1 MIFFPVTFPSYF
13 AVERATGVGEL
24 GMATDVKASD
34 GSKPSKKLAF
44 QPKSQHTSDEFLQ
57 DFLNPSFDPI
67 AYINASL
74 PPLAPKSPVPTSNPN
89 AVPLAEL
96 ATQSQTL
103 LTQLDAHTSRLS
115 DTLTQITD
123 DILRSGSRMSYEVEM
138 MRGEALS
145 LEELLFEK
153 LAEEIK
159 LFVPGGLKKD
169 GEAKEESEKKQ
180 IEDEKQRE
188 RKDSVAESGKESEA
202 KAASKAE
209 AAAGGEAGAVGQ
221 EPDSIK
227 QLRTLT
233 LVRERLDSVIKTFGD
248 AMEFTFP
255 PSEVSV
261 SSGFLSVSAPE
272 PGSELQSSEDKGQQ
286 ILKKL
291 RDEISTLL
299 NNKSDPV
306 SGIEKAAGR
315 IEQLK
320 ELTTVWTGTAEE
332 KGRTKFIE
340 SLAKMVEDRHR
351 ELLKEIDVKRSEAI
365 LARGESSRGVA
376 ARDAVVTDETKALPA
391 GFGLMSQL
399 QKLRGGL

>member
-1 MIFFPVTFPSYF
+1 
-13 AVERATGVGEL
+13 
-24 GMATDVKASD
+24 MATDIKQSD

-67 AYINASL
+67 SYINANL
-74 PPLAPKSPVPTSNPN
+74 PPLAQKSPAPTSNPS

-103 LTQLDAHTSRLS
+103 LTQLDAHTTRLS

-159 LFVPGGLKKD
+159 LFVPGGLKKE
-169 GEAKEESEKKQ
+169 GEAKDEGEKKQ
-180 IEDEKQRE
+180 AGEEKQKE
-188 RKDSVAESGKESEA
+188 RKDSVAEDGKALEA
-202 KAASKAE
+202 KTASKAE
-209 AAAGGEAGAVGQ
+209 AGAGAGAAGK

-255 PSEVSV
+255 PSEISV

-272 PGSELQSSEDKGQQ
+272 PGSELQSSEEKGQQ
-286 ILKKL
+286 VLKKL
-291 RDEISTLL
+291 REEISTLL
-299 NNKSDPV
+299 NNTDDPV
-306 SGIEKAAGR
+306 SGIEKAAER
-315 IEQLK
+315 IEKLK

-332 KGRTKFIE
+332 KGRAKFIE
-340 SLAKMVEDRHR
+340 SLAKMVEDKHR
-351 ELLKEIDVKRSEAI
+351 ELLKEIDVKKSEAI
-365 LARGESSRGVA
+365 LARGEASGSVA
-376 ARDAVVTDETKALPA
+376 AREAVAEEKALPA

>member
-1 MIFFPVTFPSYF
+1 
-13 AVERATGVGEL
+13 
-24 GMATDVKASD
+24 MATDVKQAQD
-34 GSKPSKKLAF
+34 GSSKKLAF
-44 QPKSQHTSDEFLQ
+44 EPKSQHTSDEFLQ

-67 AYINASL
+67 SYINASL
-74 PPLAPKSPVPTSNPN
+74 PPLAQKAPVPSNHN

-96 ATQSQTL
+96 ATQAQTL
-103 LTQLDAHTSRLS
+103 LSQLDAHTTRLS

-138 MRGEALS
+138 LRGEALS

-153 LAEEIK
+153 LADQISM
-159 LFVPGGLKKD
+159 FVPGGLQKEGETKEDEEKSKEKKKPMEDD
-169 GEAKEESEKKQ
+169 GE
-180 IEDEKQRE
+180 
-188 RKDSVAESGKESEA
+188 ESEA
-202 KAASKAE
+202 KAVAKPE
-209 AAAGGEAGAVGQ
+209 AQAAGAEGL
-221 EPDSIK
+221 EPESIK

-233 LVRERLDSVIKTFGD
+233 LVRERLDSVIKIFGD

-272 PGSELQSSEDKGQQ
+272 PGSDLQSSEEKGQQ
-286 ILKKL
+286 VLKKL

-299 NNKSDPV
+299 NNKQDPV
-306 SGIEKAAGR
+306 SGIEKAAER

-320 ELTTVWTGTAEE
+320 QLTTVWNGTAEE
-332 KGRTKFIE
+332 RGRTKFIE

-351 ELLKEIDVKRSEAI
+351 ELLKEIDTKRSEGIAS
-365 LARGESSRGVA
+365 RHERSGSSSVTTREVA
-376 ARDAVVTDETKALPA
+376 MAEEAKALPG

>member
-1 MIFFPVTFPSYF
+1 
-13 AVERATGVGEL
+13 
-24 GMATDVKASD
+24 MATDIKQTDSSSKASK
-34 GSKPSKKLAF
+34 KPAF
-44 QPKSQHTSDEFLQ
+44 QPKSQHTSDDFLQ
-57 DFLNPSFDPI
+57 DFLNPGFDPI
-67 AYINASL
+67 SYINANL
-74 PPLAPKSPVPTSNPN
+74 PPLAQKSPVPTSNANANVNAN

-103 LTQLDAHTSRLS
+103 LTQLDAHTTRLS
-115 DTLTQITD
+115 DTLTQMTD
-123 DILRSGSRMSYEVEM
+123 DILRSGSRMSYAVEM

-159 LFVPGGLKKD
+159 LFVPGGLKKE
-169 GEAKEESEKKQ
+169 GEAKEEGERRRDSLV
-180 IEDEKQRE
+180 ED
-188 RKDSVAESGKESEA
+188 GKESEA

-209 AAAGGEAGAVGQ
+209 AGAEGK

-233 LVRERLDSVIKTFGD
+233 LVRQRLDSVIKTFGD

-272 PGSELQSSEDKGQQ
+272 PGSELQSSEERGQQ
-286 ILKKL
+286 VLKKL
-291 RDEISTLL
+291 REEISTLL
-299 NNKSDPV
+299 DNKDDAV
-306 SGIEKAAGR
+306 SGIEKAAER

-320 ELTTVWTGTAEE
+320 QLTTVWTGTAEE

-351 ELLKEIDVKRSEAI
+351 ELLKEVDVKKSEAV
-365 LARGESSRGVA
+365 LARGEAVA
-376 ARDAVVTDETKALPA
+376 GEEAKALPA

>member
-1 MIFFPVTFPSYF
+1 
-13 AVERATGVGEL
+13 
-24 GMATDVKASD
+24 MATDIKQSDSSKA
-34 GSKPSKKLAF
+34 SKKLAF

-67 AYINASL
+67 SYINANL
-74 PPLAPKSPVPTSNPN
+74 PPLAQKSPVPTSNAN

-159 LFVPGGLKKD
+159 LFVPGGLKRE

-180 IEDEKQRE
+180 IEEEKQKE
-188 RKDSVAESGKESEA
+188 RKDSVAENGKESEA
-202 KAASKAE
+202 KAATKAE
-209 AAAGGEAGAVGQ
+209 IEAGNEAGVGQ

-272 PGSELQSSEDKGQQ
+272 PGSDLQSSEEKGQQ
-286 ILKKL
+286 VLKKL
-291 RDEISTLL
+291 REEISTLL
-299 NNKSDPV
+299 NNKDDPV
-306 SGIEKAAGR
+306 SGIEKAAER

-320 ELTTVWTGTAEE
+320 ELTSVWNGTAEE

-340 SLAKMVEDRHR
+340 TLAKMVEDRHR
-351 ELLKEIDVKRSEAI
+351 ELLKEIDVKKNGAI
-365 LARGESSRGVA
+365 LARGESSGGVA
-376 ARDAVVTDETKALPA
+376 ARDAIATEEAKLPA

>member
-1 MIFFPVTFPSYF
+1 M
-13 AVERATGVGEL
+13 E
-24 GMATDVKASD
+24 MATDIKQSD
-34 GSKPSKKLAF
+34 SSKPSKKPAV
-44 QPKSQHTSDEFLQ
+44 QPKSQHTSDAFLQ

-67 AYINASL
+67 SYINANL
-74 PPLAPKSPVPTSNPN
+74 PPLAQKSPVPISNPN

-103 LTQLDAHTSRLS
+103 LTQLDAHTTRLS

-159 LFVPGGLKKD
+159 LFVPGGLKKE
-169 GEAKEESEKKQ
+169 GEAKEESDRKQ
-180 IEDEKQRE
+180 TEEEKQKE
-188 RKDSVAESGKESEA
+188 RKDSVAENGKESEA
-202 KAASKAE
+202 KAE
-209 AAAGGEAGAVGQ
+209 ARGEAGVGGQ

-272 PGSELQSSEDKGQQ
+272 PGSELQSSEEKGQQ
-286 ILKKL
+286 VLKKL
-291 RDEISTLL
+291 REEISTLL
-299 NNKSDPV
+299 NNRDDPV
-306 SGIEKAAGR
+306 SGIEKAAER
-315 IEQLK
+315 IERLK

-351 ELLKEIDVKRSEAI
+351 ELLKEIDLTKNEAI
-365 LARGESSRGVA
+365 LARGETSGGVA
-376 ARDAVVTDETKALPA
+376 ARDAVVTEEAKALPA

>member
-1 MIFFPVTFPSYF
+1 
-13 AVERATGVGEL
+13 
-24 GMATDVKASD
+24 MATDVKQAQD
-34 GSKPSKKLAF
+34 GSSKKLAF
-44 QPKSQHTSDEFLQ
+44 EPKSQHTSDEFLQ

-67 AYINASL
+67 LYLNASL
-74 PPLAPKSPVPTSNPN
+74 PPLAQKTPVPSNHN

-96 ATQSQTL
+96 ATQAQTL
-103 LTQLDAHTSRLS
+103 LSQLDAHTTRLS

-138 MRGEALS
+138 LRGEALS

-153 LAEEIK
+153 LADQISM
-159 LFVPGGLKKD
+159 FVPGGLQKE
-169 GEAKEESEKKQ
+169 GETKEDEEKPKEKKKPV
-180 IEDEKQRE
+180 EDGG
-188 RKDSVAESGKESEA
+188 DESGA
-202 KAASKAE
+202 KAVAKPDAE
-209 AAAGGEAGAVGQ
+209 AL
-221 EPDSIK
+221 EPESIK

-233 LVRERLDSVIKTFGD
+233 LVRERLDSVIKIFGD

-272 PGSELQSSEDKGQQ
+272 PGSDLQSSEEKGQQ
-286 ILKKL
+286 VLKKL

-299 NNKSDPV
+299 NNMQDPV
-306 SGIEKAAGR
+306 SGIEKAAER

-320 ELTTVWTGTAEE
+320 QLTTVWNGTAEE
-332 KGRTKFIE
+332 RGRTKFIE

-351 ELLKEIDVKRSEAI
+351 ELLKEIDTKRSEAI
-365 LARGESSRGVA
+365 TPRHERSSSSGVA
-376 ARDAVVTDETKALPA
+376 TREVAVAEEAKALPG

>member
-1 MIFFPVTFPSYF
+1 
-13 AVERATGVGEL
+13 
-24 GMATDVKASD
+24 MATDIKQSD
-34 GSKPSKKLAF
+34 SSKPSKKLAF

-67 AYINASL
+67 SYINANL
-74 PPLAPKSPVPTSNPN
+74 PPLAQKSPVPTSNPN

-103 LTQLDAHTSRLS
+103 LAQLDAHTTRLS
-115 DTLTQITD
+115 DTLTQMTD

-159 LFVPGGLKKD
+159 LFVPGGLKKE
-169 GEAKEESEKKQ
+169 GEAKEEGEKKQ
-180 IEDEKQRE
+180 VEEEKQKE
-188 RKDSVAESGKESEA
+188 RKDSVAEAGK
-202 KAASKAE
+202 ASKD
-209 AAAGGEAGAVGQ
+209 EAGAGAAAE

-272 PGSELQSSEDKGQQ
+272 PGSELQSSEERGQQ
-286 ILKKL
+286 VLKKL
-291 RDEISTLL
+291 REEISTLL
-299 NNKSDPV
+299 NNKDDPV
-306 SGIEKAAGR
+306 SGIEKAAER

-340 SLAKMVEDRHR
+340 SLAKMVEDGHR
-351 ELLKEIDVKRSEAI
+351 ELLKEMDGKKSEGI
-365 LARGESSRGVA
+365 LSRGEISGSMA
-376 ARDAVVTDETKALPA
+376 AREALTEDKALPA

>member
-1 MIFFPVTFPSYF
+1 
-13 AVERATGVGEL
+13 
-24 GMATDVKASD
+24 MAANVKQPQDDS
-34 GSKPSKKLAF
+34 SRPSKKLAF
-44 QPKSQHTSDEFLQ
+44 EPKSQHTSDEFLQ

-67 AYINASL
+67 SYINASL
-74 PPLAPKSPVPTSNPN
+74 PPLAPKSTVPSNPS

-96 ATQSQTL
+96 TTQAQTL
-103 LTQLDAHTSRLS
+103 LSQLDAHTTRLS

-138 MRGEALS
+138 LRGEALS

-153 LAEEIK
+153 LADEIK
-159 LFVPGGLKKD
+159 MFVPGGLQKD
-169 GEAKEESEKKQ
+169 GETKEEEERPKEKK
-180 IEDEKQRE
+180 KP
-188 RKDSVAESGKESEA
+188 AEEGGDKSEA
-202 KAASKAE
+202 KAVAQPEARAE
-209 AAAGGEAGAVGQ
+209 
-221 EPDSIK
+221 EPESIK

-233 LVRERLDSVIKTFGD
+233 LVRERLDSVIKIFGD

-272 PGSELQSSEDKGQQ
+272 PGSDLQSSEEKGQQ
-286 ILKKL
+286 ILQKL
-291 RDEISTLL
+291 RDEISALL
-299 NNKSDPV
+299 NNRQDPV
-306 SGIEKAAGR
+306 AGIEKAAER

-332 KGRTKFIE
+332 RGRTKFIE
-340 SLAKMVEDRHR
+340 SLARMVEDRHR
-351 ELLKEIDVKRSEAI
+351 ELLKEMDTIKSEAR
-365 LARGESSRGVA
+365 AVRHERGGSSA
-376 ARDAVVTDETKALPA
+376 MARDVAMTEEAKALPG

>member
-1 MIFFPVTFPSYF
+1 
-13 AVERATGVGEL
+13 
-24 GMATDVKASD
+24 MATDIKQSD
-34 GSKPSKKLAF
+34 SSKPSKKLAF

-67 AYINASL
+67 SYINATL
-74 PPLAPKSPVPTSNPN
+74 PPLAQKSPVPTSNPN

-103 LTQLDAHTSRLS
+103 LTQLDAHTTRLS

-159 LFVPGGLKKD
+159 LFVPGGLKKE
-169 GEAKEESEKKQ
+169 GEAKEEGEKKQ
-180 IEDEKQRE
+180 AEEEKQKE
-188 RKDSVAESGKESEA
+188 RKDSVAEAGKESET

-209 AAAGGEAGAVGQ
+209 AGADAAGE

-272 PGSELQSSEDKGQQ
+272 PGSDLQSSEERGQQ
-286 ILKKL
+286 VLKKL
-291 RDEISTLL
+291 REEISTLL
-299 NNKSDPV
+299 NNKDDPV
-306 SGIEKAAGR
+306 SGIEKAAER

-351 ELLKEIDVKRSEAI
+351 ELLKEIDVKKSEGI
-365 LARGESSRGVA
+365 LSRGETSGSVA
-376 ARDAVVTDETKALPA
+376 GREAVAEEKALPA

>member
-1 MIFFPVTFPSYF
+1 MAI
-13 AVERATGVGEL
+13 ENNGVDEL
-24 GMATDVKASD
+24 EMATDIKQSD
-34 GSKPSKKLAF
+34 SSKPSKTLAF

-67 AYINASL
+67 SYINANL
-74 PPLAPKSPVPTSNPN
+74 PPLAQKSPVPTSNPN

-103 LTQLDAHTSRLS
+103 LTQLDAHTTRLS

-159 LFVPGGLKKD
+159 LFVPGGLNKV
-169 GEAKEESEKKQ
+169 GEAKEDGEKKQ
-180 IEDEKQRE
+180 AEEEKQKE
-188 RKDSVAESGKESEA
+188 RKDSVAEGGKESEA
-202 KAASKAE
+202 KASSKAE
-209 AAAGGEAGAVGQ
+209 AGVGAGAVGE

-272 PGSELQSSEDKGQQ
+272 PGSELQSSEERGQQ
-286 ILKKL
+286 VLKKL

-299 NNKSDPV
+299 NNKDDPV
-306 SGIEKAAGR
+306 SGIEKAAER
-315 IEQLK
+315 IEKLK
-320 ELTTVWTGTAEE
+320 ELATVWTGTAEE
-332 KGRTKFIE
+332 KGRAKFIE

-351 ELLKEIDVKRSEAI
+351 ELLKEMDVKKGEAI
-365 LARGESSRGVA
+365 LVRGEASGVA
-376 ARDAVVTDETKALPA
+376 AREAVAEEKALPA

>member
-1 MIFFPVTFPSYF
+1 L
-13 AVERATGVGEL
+13 E
-24 GMATDVKASD
+24 MATDVKQSD
-34 GSKPSKKLAF
+34 SSKPSKKPAV
-44 QPKSQHTSDEFLQ
+44 QPKSQHTSDGFLQ

-67 AYINASL
+67 SYINANL
-74 PPLAPKSPVPTSNPN
+74 PPLAQKSPVPTSNPN

-103 LTQLDAHTSRLS
+103 LTQLDAHTTRLS

-159 LFVPGGLKKD
+159 LFVPGGLKKE
-169 GEAKEESEKKQ
+169 GEAREESDKKQ
-180 IEDEKQRE
+180 IEEEKQKE
-188 RKDSVAESGKESEA
+188 RKDSVAENGKESEA
-202 KAASKAE
+202 KAASKA
-209 AAAGGEAGAVGQ
+209 AADARGEAGVGGQ

-272 PGSELQSSEDKGQQ
+272 PGSELQSSEEKGQQ
-286 ILKKL
+286 VLKKL
-291 RDEISTLL
+291 REEISTLL
-299 NNKSDPV
+299 NNRDDPV
-306 SGIEKAAGR
+306 SGIEKAAER
-315 IEQLK
+315 IERLK

-351 ELLKEIDVKRSEAI
+351 ELLKEIDVKKNEAI
-365 LARGESSRGVA
+365 LTRGETSGGAA
-376 ARDAVVTDETKALPA
+376 ARDAVVTEEAKALPA

>member
-1 MIFFPVTFPSYF
+1 
-13 AVERATGVGEL
+13 
-24 GMATDVKASD
+24 MATDVKQDS
-34 GSKPSKKLAF
+34 SQPKKLAF

-57 DFLNPSFDPI
+57 DFLNPSFDSI
-67 AYINASL
+67 SYLNAAL
-74 PPLAPKSPVPTSNPN
+74 PPLAHKSPVPTSNPG

-96 ATQSQTL
+96 ATQAQTL
-103 LTQLDAHTSRLS
+103 LSQLDAHTTRLS

-138 MRGEALS
+138 LRGEALS

-153 LAEEIK
+153 LADQIK
-159 LFVPGGLKKD
+159 MFVPGGLQK
-169 GEAKEESEKKQ
+169 GEAKDEEEKKQ
-180 IEDEKQRE
+180 GEGDETLTENK
-188 RKDSVAESGKESEA
+188 AASGEEASEA
-202 KAASKAE
+202 KAVAKPEEVVAAE
-209 AAAGGEAGAVGQ
+209 

-233 LVRERLDSVIKTFGD
+233 LVRERLDSVIKVFGD

-272 PGSELQSSEDKGQQ
+272 PGSDLQSSEEKGQQ
-286 ILKKL
+286 VLQKL
-291 RDEISTLL
+291 RDEIATLL
-299 NNKSDPV
+299 NNNKQDPV
-306 SGIEKAAGR
+306 AGIEKAAER

-320 ELTTVWTGTAEE
+320 ELTSVWAGTAEE
-332 KGRTKFIE
+332 RGRTKFIE
-340 SLAKMVEDRHR
+340 GLAKMVEDEHR
-351 ELLKEIDVKRSEAI
+351 ELLREMDSKRSEAAAI
-365 LARGESSRGVA
+365 KPDRGGGGSGVA
-376 ARDAVVTDETKALPA
+376 AREAAVAEEAKALPG

>member
-1 MIFFPVTFPSYF
+1 
-13 AVERATGVGEL
+13 
-24 GMATDVKASD
+24 MATDIKQSD
-34 GSKPSKKLAF
+34 SSKPSKKLAF
-44 QPKSQHTSDEFLQ
+44 QPKSQHTSDDFLQ

-67 AYINASL
+67 SYINANL
-74 PPLAPKSPVPTSNPN
+74 PPLAQKSPVPTSNPN

-138 MRGEALS
+138 LRGEALS

-159 LFVPGGLKKD
+159 LFVPGGLKKEGD
-169 GEAKEESEKKQ
+169 AKEDSEKKQ
-180 IEDEKQRE
+180 TEEEKQKE
-188 RKDSVAESGKESEA
+188 RKTSVAETGKDSED
-202 KAASKAE
+202 KAASTA
-209 AAAGGEAGAVGQ
+209 EAGAKAEGGAGAGD

-272 PGSELQSSEDKGQQ
+272 PGSELQSSEEKGQQ
-286 ILKKL
+286 VLKKL
-291 RDEISTLL
+291 REEISTLL
-299 NNKSDPV
+299 NNKEDPV
-306 SGIEKAAGR
+306 SGIEKAAER
-315 IEQLK
+315 IQQLK

-351 ELLKEIDVKRSEAI
+351 ELLKEIDVKKSEAI
-365 LARGESSRGVA
+365 LARGETSGGVA
-376 ARDAVVTDETKALPA
+376 ARDAAATEEAKALPA

>member
-1 MIFFPVTFPSYF
+1 
-13 AVERATGVGEL
+13 
-24 GMATDVKASD
+24 MATDIKQSE
-34 GSKPSKKLAF
+34 SSTPSKKLAF
-44 QPKSQHTSDEFLQ
+44 QPNSQHTSDEFLQ
-57 DFLNPSFDPI
+57 AFLNPSFDPI
-67 AYINASL
+67 SYINANL
-74 PPLAPKSPVPTSNPN
+74 PPLAQKSPVPTSNPN

-103 LTQLDAHTSRLS
+103 LTQLDAHTTRLS

-159 LFVPGGLKKD
+159 LFVPGGLKKE
-169 GEAKEESEKKQ
+169 GEAKEEGEKKQ
-180 IEDEKQRE
+180 SEEEKHKE
-188 RKDSVAESGKESEA
+188 RKDSVAEDGKELEA
-202 KAASKAE
+202 KAATKAE
-209 AAAGGEAGAVGQ
+209 AGAGAGTGAGAVGK

-272 PGSELQSSEDKGQQ
+272 PGSELQSSEEKGQQ
-286 ILKKL
+286 VLKKL
-291 RDEISTLL
+291 REEISTLL
-299 NNKSDPV
+299 NNKDDPV
-306 SGIEKAAGR
+306 SGIEKAAER
-315 IEQLK
+315 IEKLK

-351 ELLKEIDVKRSEAI
+351 ELLKEVDVKKSEAI
-365 LARGESSRGVA
+365 LARGEASGGVA
-376 ARDAVVTDETKALPA
+376 AREAVAEEKALPA

>member
-1 MIFFPVTFPSYF
+1 MSWFSFLSLSSLVL
-13 AVERATGVGEL
+13 AVENNTVDEL
-24 GMATDVKASD
+24 EMATDIKQSD
-34 GSKPSKKLAF
+34 SSKPSKKLAF

-57 DFLNPSFDPI
+57 AFLNPSFDPI
-67 AYINASL
+67 SYINANL
-74 PPLAPKSPVPTSNPN
+74 PPLAQKSPVPTSNPN

-103 LTQLDAHTSRLS
+103 LTQLDAHTTRLS

-159 LFVPGGLKKD
+159 LFVPGGLKKE
-169 GEAKEESEKKQ
+169 GEAKEEGEKKQ
-180 IEDEKQRE
+180 AEEEKQKE
-188 RKDSVAESGKESEA
+188 RKDSVAEGGKESEA
-202 KAASKAE
+202 KAASGTGAG
-209 AAAGGEAGAVGQ
+209 AAGK

-272 PGSELQSSEDKGQQ
+272 PGSELQSSEEKGQEV
-286 ILKKL
+286 LKKL
-291 RDEISTLL
+291 REEISTLL
-299 NNKSDPV
+299 NNKNDPV
-306 SGIEKAAGR
+306 SGIEKAAER
-315 IEQLK
+315 IEKLK

-332 KGRTKFIE
+332 KGRTKFLE

-351 ELLKEIDVKRSEAI
+351 ELLKEMDVKKSDAI
-365 LARGESSRGVA
+365 LARGEASGIVA
-376 ARDAVVTDETKALPA
+376 AREAVTEEAKALPA

>member
-1 MIFFPVTFPSYF
+1 
-13 AVERATGVGEL
+13 
-24 GMATDVKASD
+24 MATDVKQAQD
-34 GSKPSKKLAF
+34 GSSKKLAF
-44 QPKSQHTSDEFLQ
+44 EPKSQHTSDEFLQ
-57 DFLNPSFDPI
+57 DFLSPSFDPVS
-67 AYINASL
+67 YINASL
-74 PPLAPKSPVPTSNPN
+74 PPLAQKLPIPSNHN

-96 ATQSQTL
+96 ATQAQTL
-103 LTQLDAHTSRLS
+103 LSQLDAHTTRLS

-138 MRGEALS
+138 LRGEALS

-153 LAEEIK
+153 LADQISM
-159 LFVPGGLKKD
+159 FVPGGLQKEGEVKD
-169 GEAKEESEKKQ
+169 DEEKPKEKKKPV
-180 IEDEKQRE
+180 EDVGE
-188 RKDSVAESGKESEA
+188 ESEA
-202 KAASKAE
+202 KAVAKPE
-209 AAAGGEAGAVGQ
+209 AQAAGAGGS
-221 EPDSIK
+221 EPESIK

-233 LVRERLDSVIKTFGD
+233 LVRERLDSVIKIFGD

-272 PGSELQSSEDKGQQ
+272 PGSDLQSSEEKGQQ

-299 NNKSDPV
+299 NNKQDPV
-306 SGIEKAAGR
+306 SGIEKAAER

-332 KGRTKFIE
+332 RGRTKFIE

-351 ELLKEIDVKRSEAI
+351 ELLKELDTKKSEAI
-365 LARGESSRGVA
+365 TARHERGSGSSVT
-376 ARDAVVTDETKALPA
+376 ARDVAMAEEAKALPG

>member
-1 MIFFPVTFPSYF
+1 M
-13 AVERATGVGEL
+13 ATGI
-24 GMATDVKASD
+24 KQSHS
-34 GSKPSKKLAF
+34 SKPSQKLAF

-57 DFLNPSFDPI
+57 DFLSPSFDPI
-67 AYINASL
+67 SYINASL
-74 PPLAPKSPVPTSNPN
+74 PPLAQKSPVPTSNPN

-103 LTQLDAHTSRLS
+103 LTQLDAHTTRLS

-123 DILRSGSRMSYEVEM
+123 DVLRSGSRMSYEVEM

-159 LFVPGGLKKD
+159 LFVPGGLKKEV
-169 GEAKEESEKKQ
+169 EAKEESEKKQ
-180 IEDEKQRE
+180 VGEEKQKE
-188 RKDSVAESGKESEA
+188 RKDSVAEDGEESDA

-209 AAAGGEAGAVGQ
+209 AGASAGGE
-221 EPDSIK
+221 ELDSIK

-272 PGSELQSSEDKGQQ
+272 PGSELQSSEERGQQ
-286 ILKKL
+286 VLKKL
-291 RDEISTLL
+291 REEISTLL
-299 NNKSDPV
+299 NKKGDAV
-306 SGIEKAAGR
+306 SGIEKAAER

-332 KGRTKFIE
+332 KGRMKFIE

-351 ELLKEIDVKRSEAI
+351 ELLKEIDVKKNEAI
-365 LARGESSRGVA
+365 LTRGETS
-376 ARDAVVTDETKALPA
+376 AREAVVTEEAKALPA

>member
-1 MIFFPVTFPSYF
+1 
-13 AVERATGVGEL
+13 
-24 GMATDVKASD
+24 MATDIKQGDS
-34 GSKPSKKLAF
+34 SKPAF
-44 QPKSQHTSDEFLQ
+44 QPKSQHTSDDFLQ

-67 AYINASL
+67 SYINASL
-74 PPLAPKSPVPTSNPN
+74 PPLAQKSPVPTSSPN

-103 LTQLDAHTSRLS
+103 LTQLDAHTTRLS

-153 LAEEIK
+153 LAGEIK
-159 LFVPGGLKKD
+159 LFVPGGLKKE
-169 GEAKEESEKKQ
+169 GEAKE
-180 IEDEKQRE
+180 
-188 RKDSVAESGKESEA
+188 RKDSLVEDGKASEA
-202 KAASKAE
+202 E
-209 AAAGGEAGAVGQ
+209 AVAVAGAK
-221 EPDSIK
+221 EPASIE

-233 LVRERLDSVIKTFGD
+233 LVRERLDSVIKIFGD

-272 PGSELQSSEDKGQQ
+272 PGSELQSSEERGQQ
-286 ILKKL
+286 VLRKL
-291 RDEISTLL
+291 REEISTLL
-299 NNKSDPV
+299 NNEDDAV
-306 SGIEKAAGR
+306 SGIEKAAER

-320 ELTTVWTGTAEE
+320 QLTTVWTGTAEE

-351 ELLKEIDVKRSEAI
+351 ELLKEIDVKKGDAVP
-365 LARGESSRGVA
+365 ARGEAGGTA
-376 ARDAVVTDETKALPA
+376 AREAVVGEEAKALPA

>member
-1 MIFFPVTFPSYF
+1 
-13 AVERATGVGEL
+13 
-24 GMATDVKASD
+24 MATDVKQAQD
-34 GSKPSKKLAF
+34 GSSKKLAF
-44 QPKSQHTSDEFLQ
+44 EPKSQHTSDEFLQ

-67 AYINASL
+67 SYLNASL
-74 PPLAPKSPVPTSNPN
+74 PPLAQKTPVPSNHN

-96 ATQSQTL
+96 ATQAQTL
-103 LTQLDAHTSRLS
+103 LSQLDAHTTRLS

-138 MRGEALS
+138 LRGEALS

-153 LAEEIK
+153 LADQISM
-159 LFVPGGLKKD
+159 FVPGGLQKE
-169 GEAKEESEKKQ
+169 GETKEDEEKPKEKKKPV
-180 IEDEKQRE
+180 EDGG
-188 RKDSVAESGKESEA
+188 DESGA
-202 KAASKAE
+202 KAVAKPDAE
-209 AAAGGEAGAVGQ
+209 TL
-221 EPDSIK
+221 EPESIK

-233 LVRERLDSVIKTFGD
+233 LVRERLDSVIKIFGD

-272 PGSELQSSEDKGQQ
+272 PGSDLQSSEEKGQQ
-286 ILKKL
+286 VLKKL

-299 NNKSDPV
+299 NNKQDPV
-306 SGIEKAAGR
+306 SGIEKAAER

-320 ELTTVWTGTAEE
+320 QLTTVWNGTAEE
-332 KGRTKFIE
+332 RGRTKFIE

-351 ELLKEIDVKRSEAI
+351 ELLKEIDTKRSEAI
-365 LARGESSRGVA
+365 TPRHERSSSSGVA
-376 ARDAVVTDETKALPA
+376 TREVAVAEEAKALPG

>member
-1 MIFFPVTFPSYF
+1 M
-13 AVERATGVGEL
+13 VENSRVDEL
-24 GMATDVKASD
+24 EMATDIKQSD
-34 GSKPSKKLAF
+34 SSKPSKKLAF

-67 AYINASL
+67 SYINANL
-74 PPLAPKSPVPTSNPN
+74 PPLAQKSPVPTSNPN

-103 LTQLDAHTSRLS
+103 LTQLDAHTTRLS

-138 MRGEALS
+138 LRGEALS

-159 LFVPGGLKKD
+159 LFVPGGLKKE
-169 GEAKEESEKKQ
+169 GEAKEEGEKTQ
-180 IEDEKQRE
+180 QAEEEKQKERE
-188 RKDSVAESGKESEA
+188 DSVAEGGKEAEA
-202 KAASKAE
+202 KVASKAE
-209 AAAGGEAGAVGQ
+209 AGAGSGAVGE

-272 PGSELQSSEDKGQQ
+272 PGSELQSSEERGQQ
-286 ILKKL
+286 VLKKL
-291 RDEISTLL
+291 REEISSLL
-299 NNKSDPV
+299 NNKDDPV
-306 SGIEKAAGR
+306 SGIEKAAER
-315 IEQLK
+315 IEKLK

-332 KGRTKFIE
+332 KGRMKFIE

-351 ELLKEIDVKRSEAI
+351 ELLKEMDVKKGEVILVKGEANGGVS
-365 LARGESSRGVA
+365 AREAVAGE
-376 ARDAVVTDETKALPA
+376 KALPA

>member
-1 MIFFPVTFPSYF
+1 
-13 AVERATGVGEL
+13 
-24 GMATDVKASD
+24 MATDIKQSD
-34 GSKPSKKLAF
+34 SSKQSKKLAF

-67 AYINASL
+67 SYINANL
-74 PPLAPKSPVPTSNPN
+74 PPLAQKSPVPTSNPN

-103 LTQLDAHTSRLS
+103 LTQLDAHTTRLS

-138 MRGEALS
+138 LRGEALS

-159 LFVPGGLKKD
+159 LFVPGGLKKE
-169 GEAKEESEKKQ
+169 GEAKEEGEKKQ
-180 IEDEKQRE
+180 QAEEEKQKERE
-188 RKDSVAESGKESEA
+188 DSVAEGGKEAEA
-202 KAASKAE
+202 KVASKAE
-209 AAAGGEAGAVGQ
+209 AGAGSGAVGE

-272 PGSELQSSEDKGQQ
+272 PGSELQSSEERGQQ
-286 ILKKL
+286 VLKKL
-291 RDEISTLL
+291 REEISSLL
-299 NNKSDPV
+299 NNKDDPV
-306 SGIEKAAGR
+306 SGIEKAAER
-315 IEQLK
+315 IEKLK

-332 KGRTKFIE
+332 KGRMKFVE

-351 ELLKEIDVKRSEAI
+351 ELLKEMDVKKGEVI
-365 LARGESSRGVA
+365 LVRGEANAGVS
-376 ARDAVVTDETKALPA
+376 AREAVAGEKALPA

>member
-1 MIFFPVTFPSYF
+1 
-13 AVERATGVGEL
+13 
-24 GMATDVKASD
+24 MATDIKQSD
-34 GSKPSKKLAF
+34 SSKPSKKLAF

-67 AYINASL
+67 SYINANL
-74 PPLAPKSPVPTSNPN
+74 PPLAQKSPVPTSNPN

-103 LTQLDAHTSRLS
+103 LTQLDAHTTRLS
-115 DTLTQITD
+115 DTLTRITD

-138 MRGEALS
+138 LRGEALS

-159 LFVPGGLKKD
+159 LFVPGGLKKE
-169 GEAKEESEKKQ
+169 GEAKEEGEKKQ
-180 IEDEKQRE
+180 QVEEEKQKERE
-188 RKDSVAESGKESEA
+188 DSVAEGGKEAEA
-202 KAASKAE
+202 KVASKAE
-209 AAAGGEAGAVGQ
+209 AGAGSGAVGE

-272 PGSELQSSEDKGQQ
+272 PGSELQSSEERGQQ
-286 ILKKL
+286 VLKKL
-291 RDEISTLL
+291 REEISSLL
-299 NNKSDPV
+299 NNKDDPV
-306 SGIEKAAGR
+306 SGIEKAAER
-315 IEQLK
+315 IEKLK

-332 KGRTKFIE
+332 KGRMKFIE

-351 ELLKEIDVKRSEAI
+351 ELLKEMDVKKGEVI
-365 LARGESSRGVA
+365 LVRGEANAGVS
-376 ARDAVVTDETKALPA
+376 AREAVAGEKALPA